1 MLIFIFTSSFLF
13 EIIQTSDSSSLRLGF
28 NSFLDLLFKAAVE
41 FEDKDKNFRARIGVC
56 CRLVISSEDLL
67 FQLFPLSYDQG
78 ENYYAYF

>member
-1 MLIFIFTSSFLF
+1 MLALIFTLDFSL
-13 EIIQTSDSSSLRLGF
+13 EIVQISDSSSLRLDF
-28 NSFLDLLFKAAVE
+28 DSFLDLLFKAAVE
-41 FEDKDKNFRARIGVC
+41 FEDKEKDFRARIGVC